1 MVNETTTYDRLFA
14 QHHRWGWQYVEP
26 PEIPLSDLFD
36 QRPTAEVVPPPD
48 TSKYAEKNAAARR
61 KLWKRLLIVIVVAVA
76 CGALTH
82 GVGVIVGLLLAVFW
96 FGPTINRNR
105 KIRNLEREHQAVV
118 AAAEARHRQALEDWE
133 KAKQDELRAKAR
145 AEDATAVWF
154 PVASPPEVDRVDVFG
169 GVARGWPHLLAHLVT
184 YVVTGGVPTTVLDF
198 SQRDVAAPFID
209 LALDKVPVGGV
220 QIPRDVDSINLLA
233 DLSPDDVTEVVTES
247 LRALRQN
254 ADPML
259 LAQDRRILKQ
269 LTEALGGSVSP
280 RRLLAG
286 VRVLLGSAAPNDDVL
301 APGEVTTL
309 IQAIDQLGAN
319 TDAVR
324 GQLFFLQEALEML
337 VGGTDSDA
345 ESPLRMF
352 PEAGLMVVATADPG
366 RLRKEFVERIVFQS
380 TLQRLKADNFPAGD
394 RILVIAGA
402 DAIGTEGLEEL
413 DRVAVQ
419 RGVKTVLLFEHLRGE
434 SLNIIGT
441 GQSAT
446 VMMRL
451 GNANEANAAAE
462 YIGRG
467 YSFKLS
473 SLSIQIGI
481 TNTNGGGTTT
491 GHTDT
496 RTDSDSTTTGIADT
510 RGSSST
516 SSYGGSSSG
525 NSSSRTENSS
535 RTQSYSMAISESS
548 QEMTNWSRAE
558 SENNTEAK
566 QRVYEYSVEP
576 TVIQTLPETAFI
588 LVSGAEAGA
597 SGRPLLAGDC
607 NMGIGLQ
614 KGVSEVPL
622 ELYSY
627 PPPDTQRQVAP
638 QSLVADQV

>member
-1 MVNETTTYDRLFA
+1 MTTEDRLFT
-14 QHHRWGWQYVEP
+14 QRHRWGWQYVEP
-26 PEIPLSDLFD
+26 PGIPLSDLFD

-48 TSKYAEKNAAARR
+48 TSKFAEKNAAARR
-61 KLWKRLLIVIVVAVA
+61 KLGKRLLIVIVVAAV

-82 GVGVIVGLLLAVFW
+82 GAGVIVGLLLAVFW
-96 FGPTINRNR
+96 FGPTIYRNR
-105 KIRNLEREHQAVV
+105 KIRDLEHQHQAAV

-133 KAKQDELRAKAR
+133 TTKQNELRAKAR
-145 AEDATAVWF
+145 AEEATAAWF
-154 PVASPPEVDRVDVFG
+154 PVASPTEVDRVDVFG
-169 GVARGWPHLLAHLVT
+169 GAARGWPHLLAHLVT
-184 YVVTGGVPTTVLDF
+184 YVAVGGVPTTVLDF
-198 SQRDVAAPFID
+198 SQRDVAAPLMD
-209 LALDKVPVGGV
+209 LTTGKVPVGGV
-220 QIPRDVDSINLLA
+220 QIPRDADSLNLLA

-254 ADPML
+254 PDPML

-280 RRLLAG
+280 RRLLTG
-286 VRVLLGSAAPNDDVL
+286 VRVLLGSAAPDDDVL
-301 APGEVTTL
+301 TPGEVTTL
-309 IQAIDQLGAN
+309 IRATDQVGAN

-337 VGGTDSDA
+337 VGGTASDA
-345 ESPLRMF
+345 ESPLPMF
-352 PEAGLMVVATADPG
+352 PEAGLVVVATADPG
-366 RLRKEFVERIVFQS
+366 RLRKEFVDRIIFQS
-380 TLQRLKADNFPAGD
+380 TLQRLKAGNFPAGD
-394 RILVIAGA
+394 RIIAIAGA

-434 SLNIIGT
+434 SLNIIGA

-446 VMMRL
+446 VIMRL

-473 SLSIQIGI
+473 SLSVQIGI

-491 GHTDT
+491 GRTDT
-496 RTDSDSTTTGIADT
+496 RTNSDSTTTGSSDT
-510 RGSSST
+510 RGSSHT
-516 SSYGGSSSG
+516 SSYGGGSSG
-525 NSSSRTENSS
+525 DSSS
-535 RTQSYSMAISESS
+535 RTQSSGRTQSYSTAISESS
-548 QEMTNWSRAE
+548 QEMTNWSRAD
-558 SENNTEAK
+558 SENNTEAT

-588 LVSGAEAGA
+588 LVSGAAAGV

-607 NMGIGLQ
+607 NMAIALQ
-614 KGVSEVPL
+614 EGVSELPH

-627 PPPDTQRQVAP
+627 PAPDIQGQVAA